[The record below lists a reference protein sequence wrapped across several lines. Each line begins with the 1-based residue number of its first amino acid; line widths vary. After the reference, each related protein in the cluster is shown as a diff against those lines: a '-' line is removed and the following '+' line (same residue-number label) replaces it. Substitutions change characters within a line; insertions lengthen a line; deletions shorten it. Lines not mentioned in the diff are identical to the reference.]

1 MEQYFSIQNIAFEAF
16 GYPMSYL
23 EVWGT
28 LFGLFAVILAAREH
42 ILSWPIGLI
51 NVVLLFFLFYQHS
64 LYSDMFLQI
73 FFFASNILGWYFWL
87 NPKTGEEN
95 QNNQLKI
102 TTFNAKNRIII
113 GFLIFFGTICL
124 SWVIINLNVWLPKY
138 FPNPAAFPYADT
150 FVMTTSIVAQIAMTK
165 KKLDSW
171 MLWILVDLVATVIYL
186 QKNMLLMSIEY
197 SIFCGIASLGFWG
210 WYKSMKMNEQK
221 SISRP

>member
-1 MEQYFSIQNIAFEAF
+1 MEQYFSIKNIAFEAL

-28 LFGLFAVILAAREH
+28 LFGLVAVILAAREH

-51 NVVLLFFLFYQHS
+51 NVVLLFFLFYQYS

-73 FFFASNILGWYFWL
+73 FFFVSNILGWYFWL
-87 NPKTGEEN
+87 NPQKGEEN

-102 TTFNAKNRIII
+102 TNLALSSRIFVGLSIV
-113 GFLIFFGTICL
+113 LGTVCM
-124 SWVIINLNVWLPKY
+124 SWIVMNLNIWFPQY

-150 FVMTTSIVAQIAMTK
+150 FVMTTSIVAQIAMTR

-171 MLWILVDLVATVIYL
+171 ILWITVDLVAAFIYI

-197 SIFCGIASLGFWG
+197 AIFCVIAILGFMSWK
-210 WYKSMKMNEQK
+210 KSMKT
-221 SISRP
+221 II